1 MKRRT
6 YIQPKLSVLEF
17 MAEPLLDS
25 SVEKRGYA
33 IDNEEAD
40 DDNIITIERQTDYFS
55 MELD

>member
-1 MKRRT
+1 
-6 YIQPKLSVLEF
+6 

-55 MELD
+55 LELD